1 VLYAA
6 AAAPPCPSIS
16 VSASPVAI
24 WVKNVLEPFSA
35 AERPLFFPGMK
46 ESDAIA
52 RRDFLFRTSRMIA
65 ATGSRQYGSIAKGF
79 IAPIGGFSP
88 SMN

>member
-1 VLYAA
+1 
-6 AAAPPCPSIS
+6 
-16 VSASPVAI
+16 
-24 WVKNVLEPFSA
+24 
-35 AERPLFFPGMK
+35 MK